1 MRVNNGPDAP
11 RSGLLGNA
19 LDVPHHAG
27 PVLIAEARSPI
38 AMASVVV
45 ALIVAPV
52 HNRQVRRR
60 IALAWLCRQLRQLRD
75 DAADVIDL
83 LEDVRIIVLGQ
94 QIIEDGPCHDADV
107 ILLELLAHDIDIERQ
122 IPVRSELNGL
132 VASLPRFIEHLLPRW
147 QIRVLDIIDAP
158 AARCAC
164 NMDSHGCILLF
175 SFPFAF

>member
-1 MRVNNGPDAP
+1 
-11 RSGLLGNA
+11 
-19 LDVPHHAG
+19 
-27 PVLIAEARSPI
+27 
-38 AMASVVV
+38 MASVVV

-83 LEDVRIIVLGQ
+83 LEDVRIIVLSQ

-107 ILLELLAHDIDIERQ
+107 VLLELLAHDIDIERQ

-132 VASLPRFIEHLLPRW
+132 VASLPRFIEHLLPRR
-147 QIRVLDIIDAP
+147 QIRILDIIDAP

-164 NMDSHGCILLF
+164 NMDSHGCIPPFLISLCLL
-175 SFPFAF
+175 SCGHLV